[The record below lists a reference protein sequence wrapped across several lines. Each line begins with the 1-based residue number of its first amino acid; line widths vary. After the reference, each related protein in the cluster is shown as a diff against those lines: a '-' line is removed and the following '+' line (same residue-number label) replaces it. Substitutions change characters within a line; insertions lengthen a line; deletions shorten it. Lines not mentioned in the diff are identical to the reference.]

1 MASWEGV
8 SEFVAVAETGSFTQA
23 AKRLVTSVANVSR
36 RIALLEERLGVK
48 LLLRTTRKVSLTEA
62 GQMYYQQCRAL
73 LEGLEQAELTV
84 TQMQQTPRG
93 KLKVTAPVTYG
104 EQKIAPL
111 LNDFLL
117 QHPKLELEL
126 VLTNQKLDLIE
137 QGVDVAVRLG
147 QLDDSSFI
155 ARRLSNRH
163 LYVCATPDY
172 LAQCGT
178 PHTLSELTK
187 HSCLVGTYDHWRFK
201 ENQQSRSIR
210 VKGRLSCSSG
220 VVLLDAVLKGMGLAQ
235 LPDYYVEEYLLSGRL
250 VEVLPSYRD
259 DREGVWALYPQNRH
273 LSPKVR
279 LLVDY
284 LAQHLSAPAM
294 PL

>member
-62 GQMYYQQCRAL
+62 GQVYYQQCRAL

-220 VVLLDAVLKGMGLAQ
+220 VVLLDAVIKGMGLAQ

>member
-8 SEFVAVAETGSFTQA
+8 NEFVAVAETGSFTQA
-23 AKRLVTSVANVSR
+23 ALRMTTSVANVSR
-36 RIALLEERLGVK
+36 RVAVLEERLGVK

-62 GQMYYQQCRAL
+62 GQVYYLQCRAL
-73 LEGLEQAELTV
+73 LEGLEQAELAV
-84 TQMQQTPRG
+84 TQMQQTPKG
-93 KLKVTAPVTYG
+93 KVKVTAPVTYG

-111 LNDFLL
+111 LHDFLQL
-117 QHPKLELEL
+117 YPQLELDL
-126 VLTNQKLDLIE
+126 VLSNQKLDLIE

-163 LYVCATPDY
+163 LYVCATPEY
-172 LAQCGT
+172 LAQYGT
-178 PHTLSELTK
+178 PHTLSELNQ
-187 HSCLVGTYDHWRFK
+187 HYCLIGTYDHWRFK
-201 ENQQSRSIR
+201 ENHQSRSIR
-210 VKGRLSCSSG
+210 VKGRISCSSG
-220 VVLLDAVLKGMGLAQ
+220 VVLLDAVLKSMGLAQ
-235 LPDYYVEEYLLSGRL
+235 LPDYYVSEHLESGRL

-284 LAQHLSAPAM
+284 LAQHLPA
-294 PL
+294 

>member
-8 SEFVAVAETGSFTQA
+8 SEFVAVAETSSFTQA

-62 GQMYYQQCRAL
+62 GQVYYQQCRAL
-73 LEGLEQAELTV
+73 LEGLDQAELTV

-111 LNDFLL
+111 LNGFLL

-235 LPDYYVEEYLLSGRL
+235 LPDYYVEEHLLSGRL